1 MGLSHIYPLLNI
13 ELYDYLYK
21 IIALRIIITY
31 VYFIK
36 GLNMKKLFL
45 ASAIAVSAF
54 SPNLMAAEEVNVY
67 SYRQPFLVE
76 PMLKEFTEETGIK
89 VNVKF
94 AKEGLAEKLKQ
105 EGEYSPADV
114 VLTVDISRL
123 AELTKMDVVQPVNSK
138 VIDANIPAQYRDKEG
153 EWFGV
158 TTRARAVYSSK
169 DRIGKLP
176 ASFDY
181 LDLAKPEFKGKICT
195 RSGKHPYN
203 VSLVSAMIA
212 HYGEAETKTWLEGV
226 KANLARK
233 PQGSDRGQV
242 QAIKEG
248 LCDVS
253 LGNSYYLGKMLND
266 KDQKAW
272 ADAVY
277 INFPGQEAKGTH
289 VNISGMAMAKYAP
302 NKDSALKL
310 MEFLSGDVAQSMY
323 AQDNFES
330 PVKVGVKPS
339 ELVASWGEFKAD
351 TLSLDEIAAHH
362 EAAIKLLDEVK
373 FDL

>member
-1 MGLSHIYPLLNI
+1 
-13 ELYDYLYK
+13 
-21 IIALRIIITY
+21 
-31 VYFIK
+31 
-36 GLNMKKLFL
+36 MKKMLTLSAL
-45 ASAIAVSAF
+45 ACATLAPTA
-54 SPNLMAAEEVNVY
+54 MAAEEVNVY

-76 PMLKEFTEETGIK
+76 PMFNEFTKETGIK

-94 AKEGLAEKLKQ
+94 AKKGLAEKLAQ

-114 VLTVDISRL
+114 ILTVDISRL
-123 AELTKMDVVQPVNSK
+123 SELTDKKLVQK
-138 VIDANIPAQYRDKEG
+138 VDSEVLEKNIPAQLQDDG
-153 EWFGV
+153 NEWFAL
-158 TTRARAVYSSK
+158 TTRTRSVYSSR
-169 DRIGKLP
+169 DRVGKLGDD
-176 ASFDY
+176 FTY

-212 HYGEAETKTWLEGV
+212 HHGEAETKEWLEGV

-233 PQGSDRGQV
+233 PQGNDRAQV
-242 QAIKEG
+242 KAIKEG

-253 LGNSYYLGKMLND
+253 LGNSYYLGKMVND
-266 KDQKAW
+266 KEQKAW

-277 INFPGQEAKGTH
+277 INFPNQETTGTH

-302 NKDSALKL
+302 NKDNALKL
-310 MEFLSGDVAQSMY
+310 MEFLAGDTAQSMY
-323 AQDNFES
+323 AEVNYEY
-330 PVKVGVKPS
+330 PVKPGVKPS

-351 TLSLDEIAAHH
+351 TISLDEIASHH
-362 EAAIKLLDEVK
+362 EAATKLLDEVK

>member
-1 MGLSHIYPLLNI
+1 
-13 ELYDYLYK
+13 
-21 IIALRIIITY
+21 
-31 VYFIK
+31 
-36 GLNMKKLFL
+36 MKKLFL
-45 ASAIAVSAF
+45 ASVVSATTF
-54 SPNLMAAEEVNVY
+54 APIAMAAEEVNVY

-76 PMLKEFTEETGIK
+76 PMLKEFTQETGIK

-94 AKEGLAEKLKQ
+94 AKDGLAEKLVQ

-123 AELTKMDVVQPVNSK
+123 AELSDKDVVQGVNSD
-138 VIDANIPAQYRDKEG
+138 VINSNIPSQYRDKEG

-158 TTRARAVYSSK
+158 TTRARVVYSSK
-169 DRIGKLP
+169 DRVGKLP

-181 LDLAKPEFKGKICT
+181 MDLAKPEYKGKICT

-212 HYGEAETKTWLEGV
+212 HHGEAETKQWLEGV

-233 PQGSDRGQV
+233 PQGNDRGQV

-248 LCDVS
+248 LCDYS
-253 LGNSYYLGKMLND
+253 IGNSYYLGKMLSDD
-266 KDQKAW
+266 KQKTW
-272 ADAVY
+272 AEAVH
-277 INFPGQEAKGTH
+277 INFPGQESFGTH

-302 NKDSALKL
+302 NKENALKL
-310 MEFLSGDVAQSMY
+310 MEFLSGDAAQKMY
-323 AQDNFES
+323 AKDNFES
-330 PVKVGVKPS
+330 PVKPGVEAS
-339 ELVASWGEFKAD
+339 ELVASWGDYKAD
-351 TLSLDEIAAHH
+351 DLSLDDIAANH
-362 EAAIKLLDEVK
+362 EAAVKLLDEVK